1 MVLSTQALR
10 VKRKMS
16 DDSNMDDWGD
26 ALKEQ
31 ADAEMSQ
38 SEGYAQSP
46 SNNENTWDDAVSEV
60 SSTADE
66 ILDKPIP
73 SQASELIR
81 AGDVEQP
88 EKAELEKVSSEV
100 YGNMA
105 RLDKNILDDIEME
118 VEVLVGKTSVR
129 VKDLLRY
136 TQGSIVEL
144 DTPHDAPF
152 IARVNGRVIAKGDIV
167 VINDKL
173 GLRLTEIVTSK
184 DRLES
189 QKDVI

>member
-1 MVLSTQALR
+1 M
-10 VKRKMS
+10 KRKMS

-31 ADAEMSQ
+31 ADAEMAQ
-38 SEGYAQSP
+38 SETETQSP
-46 SNNENTWDDAVSEV
+46 SNNDDTWDDAVSEV
-60 SSTADE
+60 SPTADE

-73 SQASELIR
+73 SQASDLIKGED
-81 AGDVEQP
+81 AEQS
-88 EKAELEKVSSEV
+88 EKAELDKISADVH
-100 YGNMA
+100 GNMA

-118 VEVLVGKTSVR
+118 VEVLVGKTDVR

-152 IARVNGRVIAKGDIV
+152 VARVNGRVIAKGDIV

-173 GLRLTEIVTSK
+173 GIRLTEIVTSK

-189 QKDVI
+189 QKDVM

>member
-1 MVLSTQALR
+1 M
-10 VKRKMS
+10 KRKMS

-38 SEGYAQSP
+38 SEGDAQSP
-46 SNNENTWDDAVSEV
+46 SNNGNTWDDAVSEV

-88 EKAELEKVSSEV
+88 EKAELEKISSDV